1 MPLREGNNPVIRQ
14 YLNSLT
20 YDGWFM
26 ADIYGILTD
35 RFADL
40 AGIEYFTFAF
50 NIFVYFFSNSIV
62 SHHRDIDEDTIKSR
76 TRLLHGFN
84 LLVFVSFIASLI
96 LVDEG
101 FPADEV
107 SRTSLTLLASYLVF
121 SAIEALL
128 LSKYGEDIEVMGV
141 SRKVETPTSRTLE
154 LVAFSVIVMTV
165 LIGLINVWGI
175 TGLLETTGVIGF
187 LALIVFTTKDYWLRD
202 FLSGIL
208 VIGGNSARRGD
219 VISIPEAGILGII
232 LEIRGLQT
240 RIRDLA
246 QGHDIEI
253 PNYNLL
259 QYRTDYLRKSKG
271 GPFKDFIE
279 FNIGYGVP
287 SEDVKNYL
295 NAVYKT
301 VSDSSS
307 SLDSLREPKI
317 TIRENSNNAAIWRL
331 TYVLERPYQLL
342 LVRNAINMAA
352 YDLQDGYGIQL
363 STPQLEKL
371 VEV

>member
-1 MPLREGNNPVIRQ
+1 MSEIIDV
-14 YLNSLT
+14 LT
-20 YDGWFM
+20 QR
-26 ADIYGILTD
+26 L
-35 RFADL
+35 ADL
-40 AGIEYFTFAF
+40 SGIEYFTFAF
-50 NIFVYFFSNSIV
+50 NIFVYLFSNSIV

-76 TRLLHGFN
+76 TRILHWFN
-84 LLVFVSFIASLI
+84 LLVFISFIASLV
-96 LVDEG
+96 LVDEE

-107 SRTSLTLLASYLVF
+107 SRTSLTLLASYLIF
-121 SAIEALL
+121 NAIEALL

-165 LIGLINVWGI
+165 IIGLINVWDI

-208 VIGGNSARRGD
+208 VIGGNSAKRGD
-219 VISIPEAGILGII
+219 VVSIPEAGILGII

-246 QGHDIEI
+246 QGHEIEI

-271 GPFKDFIE
+271 GPFKDFVE
-279 FNIGYGVP
+279 FHIGYGIP
-287 SEDVKNYL
+287 SSQVKSYL
-295 NAVYKT
+295 NAIYET
-301 VSDSSS
+301 VSATSS

-317 TIRENSNNAAIWRL
+317 TIRENSNNAVIWRI
-331 TYVLERPYQLL
+331 TYVLDKPYQLL
-342 LVRNAINMAA
+342 KVRNSINMAA
-352 YDLQDGYGIQL
+352 YDLQDEYDIYL

-371 VEV
+371 VES

>member
-1 MPLREGNNPVIRQ
+1 MMDVV
-14 YLNSLT
+14 
-20 YDGWFM
+20 
-26 ADIYGILTD
+26 TD
-35 RFADL
+35 RILDL
-40 AGIEYFTFAF
+40 SNIEYFTFAF
-50 NIFVYFFSNSIV
+50 NIFVYLFSNSIV
-62 SHHRDIDEDTIKSR
+62 SHHRDIDEDTIRSR
-76 TRLLHGFN
+76 TKLLHGFN
-84 LLVFVSFIASLI
+84 LLVFVSFIASL
-96 LVDEG
+96 VFRGDE

-107 SRTSLTLLASYLVF
+107 SRTSLTLLASYLIF
-121 SAIEALL
+121 NGIEAFL
-128 LSKYGEDIEVMGV
+128 LSRYGEEIEVMGV

-165 LIGLINVWGI
+165 TIGLINVWGI

-208 VIGGNSARRGD
+208 VIGGNSAKRGD
-219 VISIPEAGILGII
+219 VISIPEVGILGII

-271 GPFKDFIE
+271 GPFKDFVE
-279 FNIGYGVP
+279 FNIGYGIP
-287 SEDVKNYL
+287 SETVKNYL
-295 NAVYKT
+295 STVYNT
-301 VSDSSS
+301 VSETSP

-317 TIRENSNNAAIWRL
+317 TIRENSNNAVIWRL

-342 LVRNAINMAA
+342 LVRNSINLAA
-352 YDLQDGYGIQL
+352 YDLQDEFGIQL

-371 VEV
+371 VEP

>member
-1 MPLREGNNPVIRQ
+1 MMDVV
-14 YLNSLT
+14 
-20 YDGWFM
+20 
-26 ADIYGILTD
+26 TD
-35 RFADL
+35 RILDL
-40 AGIEYFTFAF
+40 SNIEYFTFAF
-50 NIFVYFFSNSIV
+50 NIFVYLFSNSIV
-62 SHHRDIDEDTIKSR
+62 SHHRDIDEDTIRSR
-76 TRLLHGFN
+76 TKLLHGFN
-84 LLVFVSFIASLI
+84 LLVFVSFIASL
-96 LVDEG
+96 VFRGDE

-107 SRTSLTLLASYLVF
+107 SRTSLTLLASYLIF
-121 SAIEALL
+121 NGIEAFL
-128 LSKYGEDIEVMGV
+128 LSRYGEEIEVMGV

-165 LIGLINVWGI
+165 TIGLINVWGI

-208 VIGGNSARRGD
+208 VIGGNSAKRGD
-219 VISIPEAGILGII
+219 VISIPEVGILGII

-271 GPFKDFIE
+271 GPFKDFVE
-279 FNIGYGVP
+279 FNIGYGIP
-287 SEDVKNYL
+287 SETVKSYL
-295 NAVYKT
+295 STVYNT
-301 VSDSSS
+301 VSETSP

-317 TIRENSNNAAIWRL
+317 TIRENSNNAVIWRL

-342 LVRNAINMAA
+342 LVRNSINLAA
-352 YDLQDGYGIQL
+352 YDLQDEFGIQL

-371 VEV
+371 VEP

>member
-1 MPLREGNNPVIRQ
+1 MLDT
-14 YLNSLT
+14 LS
-20 YDGWFM
+20 
-26 ADIYGILTD
+26 D
-35 RFADL
+35 RFL
-40 AGIEYFTFAF
+40 ELSNIEYFTFGF
-50 NIFVYFFSNSIV
+50 NIFVYLFSSSIV
-62 SHHRDIDEDTIKSR
+62 SHHRDIDEDTIRSR
-76 TRLLHGFN
+76 TRLVHGLN
-84 LLVFVSFIASLI
+84 ILVFISFIASLAFHG
-96 LVDEG
+96 EE
-101 FPADEV
+101 FPADEI
-107 SRTSLTLLASYLVF
+107 SRTSLTLLASYLIF
-121 SAIEALL
+121 NGIEAFL
-128 LSKYGEDIEVMGV
+128 LSKYGEEIEVMGV

-154 LVAFSVIVMTV
+154 LVAFSLIVMTAT
-165 LIGLINVWGI
+165 IGLINVWGI

-253 PNYNLL
+253 PNYSLL

-271 GPFKDFIE
+271 GPFRDFVE
-279 FNIGYGVP
+279 FNIGYGIP
-287 SEDVKNYL
+287 SETVKAYL
-295 NAVYKT
+295 SAVYN
-301 VSDSSS
+301 SASESSS

-317 TIRENSNNAAIWRL
+317 TIRENGNNAVIWRL

-342 LVRNAINMAA
+342 MVRNAVNLAA
-352 YDLQDGYGIQL
+352 YDLQDDFGIQL

-371 VEV
+371 VES

>member
-1 MPLREGNNPVIRQ
+1 MLDT
-14 YLNSLT
+14 LS
-20 YDGWFM
+20 
-26 ADIYGILTD
+26 D
-35 RFADL
+35 RFL
-40 AGIEYFTFAF
+40 ELSNIEYFTFGF
-50 NIFVYFFSNSIV
+50 NIFVYLFSSSIV
-62 SHHRDIDEDTIKSR
+62 SHHRDIDEDTIRSR
-76 TRLLHGFN
+76 TRLVHGLN
-84 LLVFVSFIASLI
+84 ILVFISFIASLAFHG
-96 LVDEG
+96 EE
-101 FPADEV
+101 FPADEI
-107 SRTSLTLLASYLVF
+107 SRTF
-121 SAIEALL
+121 L
-128 LSKYGEDIEVMGV
+128 LSKYGEEIEVMGV

-154 LVAFSVIVMTV
+154 LVAFSLIVMTAT
-165 LIGLINVWGI
+165 IGLINVWGI

-253 PNYNLL
+253 PNYSLL

-271 GPFKDFIE
+271 GPFRDFVE
-279 FNIGYGVP
+279 FNIGYGIP
-287 SEDVKNYL
+287 SETVKAYL
-295 NAVYKT
+295 SAVYN
-301 VSDSSS
+301 SASESSS

-317 TIRENSNNAAIWRL
+317 TIRENDNNAVIWRL

-342 LVRNAINMAA
+342 MVRNAVNLAA
-352 YDLQDGYGIQL
+352 YDLQDDFGIQL

-371 VEV
+371 VES

>member
-1 MPLREGNNPVIRQ
+1 MSALYDIMIERF
-14 YLNSLT
+14 SDLT
-20 YDGWFM
+20 
-26 ADIYGILTD
+26 
-35 RFADL
+35 
-40 AGIEYFTFAF
+40 GIEYFTFAF
-50 NIFVYFFSNSIV
+50 NIFVYLFSNSIV

-76 TRLLHGFN
+76 TKILHGFN
-84 LLVFVSFIASLI
+84 LLVFISFIASLF
-96 LVDEG
+96 LKSED
-101 FPADEV
+101 FPADEI
-107 SRTSLTLLASYLVF
+107 SRTSLTLLASYLFF

-128 LSKYGEDIEVMGV
+128 LSRYGEEIEVMGV

-154 LVAFSVIVMTV
+154 LVSFSIIVMTV
-165 LIGLINVWGI
+165 IIGLINVWGI

-208 VIGGNSARRGD
+208 VIGGNSAKRGD

-279 FNIGYGVP
+279 FSIGYGVP
-287 SEDVKNYL
+287 SDEVIKYL
-295 NAVYKT
+295 NAVYKSA
-301 VSDSSS
+301 SDSNSA
-307 SLDSLREPKI
+307 LDSLREPKI
-317 TIRENSNNAAIWRL
+317 TINENSKNAAIWRL

-342 LVRNAINMAA
+342 LVRNAINLTA
-352 YDLQDGYGIQL
+352 YDLQEEFGINL

-371 VEV
+371 VES